1 MKKDADCVLAEVTK
15 KKSDARKQLSL
26 VSSLTKLR
34 SVRDQITSHRGE
46 KVSLEDRQ
54 AFNVNTGN

>member
-34 SVRDQITSHRGE
+34 SVRDQIATQRGE
-46 KVSLEDRQ
+46 RVSLEDRQ
-54 AFNVNTGN
+54 AFNVTTGN